1 MTLRQPIVAVLG
13 HVDHGKTTILDYV
26 RGSLV
31 AKGEAGLI
39 TQHIGA
45 SEIPI
50 EFIKDLCGPLL
61 KKMNVEVEIPG
72 LLFIDTPG
80 HEAFTTLRK
89 RGGAIA
95 DIAVLVIDIN
105 EGIQPQTLESIRF
118 LRDFKTPFIIALTKI
133 DRINGWIQNKG
144 ISFLEAWNNQ
154 PKRVQDELE
163 KKMYA
168 IVGMLTEHGFEADR
182 YDRVEDFRQK
192 ISIIPVSGITGE
204 GMPDLLMMLTGLA
217 QRFLKDRLNV
227 TSGEGKGT
235 VLEVNEFKGLG
246 TTIDVILYDGDIKNG
261 DWLVIG
267 INDIIITKIRAM
279 LKPNP
284 MKEMRVEKVF
294 LPVKEVTAASGI
306 KIAAPDLENVIAGS
320 PLRAV
325 SDKRRVDEVKQEITE
340 EVSEVEIDTENSG
353 VMLKADTL
361 GSLEALVKTLKEID
375 VPIRKADIGE
385 VTKQDAMEMKSLPK
399 PYIFA
404 FNVKLPPDIAKVASD
419 NNVKVFSSDVIY
431 RLVEEYE
438 KWEHDSAKRREDA
451 MLAGVNRPGRFRIM
465 PGYLFRQSKPAIV
478 GVEVMKG
485 ILKPGNKLKKEG
497 KIVGEIKELQRQGDN
512 VSESKAGEQVAVS
525 IDGATVGRNIDEGDE
540 LDVALSAEDIK
551 VLNKLRGRLRGDE
564 IELIDELEE

>member
-13 HVDHGKTTILDYV
+13 HVDHGKTTLLDYV

-50 EFIKDLCGPLL
+50 GYIKELCGPLL
-61 KKMNVEVEIPG
+61 RKMNVRVEIPG

-95 DIAVLVIDIN
+95 DIAVLVIDVN

-133 DRINGWIQNKG
+133 DRIAGWVRKEG
-144 ISFLEAWNNQ
+144 ASFVEAWANQ

-163 KKMYA
+163 KKLYSIA
-168 IVGMLTEHGFEADR
+168 GQLAVQGFESDR

-192 ISIIPVSGITGE
+192 LSIIPVSGITGE
-204 GMPDLLMMLTGLA
+204 GIPDLLMLLTGLA

-246 TTIDVILYDGDIKNG
+246 TTIDVILYDGEIKNG

-267 INDIIITKIRAM
+267 IKDIVVTKIRAM

-294 LPVKEVTAASGI
+294 LPVRHVTAACGV
-306 KIAAPDLENVIAGS
+306 KIAAPEIEKVVAGS

-325 SDKRRVDEVKQEITE
+325 SDQRRIEEVRQEISE
-340 EVSEVEIDTENSG
+340 EVSEVEIDTENRG

-361 GSLEALVKTLKEID
+361 GSLEALVKTLKAIE
-375 VPIRKADIGE
+375 VPIRKAEIGE
-385 VTKQDAMEMKSLPK
+385 VTKQDVMEMKSLPK

-404 FNVKLPPDIAKVASD
+404 FNARLPPDIAKIAGD
-419 NNVKVFSSDVIY
+419 NKVKVFSSDVIY
-431 RLVEEYE
+431 RLVEGYE
-438 KWEHDSAKRREDA
+438 KWEKDTAKRREDD
-451 MLAGVNRPGRFRIM
+451 MLASVNRPGRFRIM

-485 ILKPGNKLKKEG
+485 IIKPGNKLKKEG
-497 KIVGEIKELQRQGDN
+497 NVVGEIKELQRQGEN
-512 VSESKAGEQVAVS
+512 VSDAKAGEQVAVS
-525 IDGATVGRNIDEGDE
+525 IEGATVGRNIEEGDE
-540 LDVALSAEDIK
+540 LDVSLSHEDVA

-564 IELIDELEE
+564 LELIDELEG